1 MTPLVRVVGQAI
13 SLPEPDLDT
22 DVIYP
27 ARFLLITEK
36 QGLGRYAFHDRRDIP
51 GFPIQD
57 GAARPILIAG
67 PNFGCGSSREHAPWA
82 LADYGFRVIIAP
94 SFGEIF
100 YSNCFRNGILPI
112 RLGETEIAP
121 FRQAGAAGG
130 TITVDLE
137 RCEVGAGNEAPIA
150 FEIAPDRRQALLNGW
165 NDTMRIQVLHAR
177 DIESFEDRQRR
188 AAPWLWLNG

>member
-1 MTPLVRVVGQAI
+1 MTPLIRVVGQAI
-13 SLPEPDLDT
+13 SLPEPDVDT

-36 QGLGRYAFHDRRDIP
+36 RGLGRYAFHDRRDIP

-67 PNFGCGSSREHAPWA
+67 RNFGCGSSREHAPWA

-100 YSNCFRNGILPI
+100 YSNCFRSGILPI
-112 RLGETEIAP
+112 RLREAEIAP
-121 FRQAGAAGG
+121 FHQTGADGG
-130 TITVDLE
+130 AIRVDLE
-137 RCEVGAGNEAPIA
+137 RCEVEAGQEGPIM
-150 FEIAPDRRQALLNGW
+150 FEISPDRRQALLNGW
-165 NDTMRIQVLHAR
+165 NDTVRIQALHLR
-177 DIESFEDRQRR
+177 DIECFEEKQRR
-188 AAPWLWLNG
+188 AAPWLWTNG